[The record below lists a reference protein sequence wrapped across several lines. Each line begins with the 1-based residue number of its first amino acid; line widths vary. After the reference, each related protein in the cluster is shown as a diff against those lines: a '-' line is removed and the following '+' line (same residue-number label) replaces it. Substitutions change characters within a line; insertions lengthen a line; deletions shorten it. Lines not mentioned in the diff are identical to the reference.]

1 MVNGQVDWYKKD
13 QEFVNCGK
21 SGKFGIRVR
30 RAKKY
35 LSEMR
40 QFESTAPAEF
50 CLENANG
57 IGFLNLRTSASF
69 LRKMN
74 DLGLFYFQYSLNFGT
89 AFTSN

>member
-1 MVNGQVDWYKKD
+1 MH
-13 QEFVNCGK
+13 
-21 SGKFGIRVR
+21 
-30 RAKKY
+30 
-35 LSEMR
+35 
-40 QFESTAPAEF
+40 QFESTDPAEF